1 MNYREEY
8 KGVHPIV
15 PTAFR
20 ADGRLDVESQGRLID
35 HMAAVGCHG
44 VAILG
49 FLGEAHKLSSE
60 ERRKVI
66 EVAREHAGKHMK
78 VLVGVRAFGAA
89 GAIEQA
95 REARDLGADSVFVA
109 PIGVQN
115 DAVLLDF
122 YKTVAEGANLP
133 VMIHDYPESFGTVIS
148 PQVIIRL
155 ANEVEGIIGV
165 KLEEPPVL
173 VKLSQILDAAPQMAI
188 LGGLGGVYYLEELM
202 RGAVGI
208 MTGFAY
214 PEVLVDIY
222 QRFTS
227 GDLDG
232 ATAVFDRHIPLIRY
246 EFQNKIGL
254 AFRKHTYR
262 MRGIIESDHIR
273 APGLAL
279 DARSRS
285 ELEGLIKRVGLSLDA
300 PAPVA

>member
-1 MNYREEY
+1 MKFREEY

-20 ADGRLDVESQGRLID
+20 DDGSLDVESQGRLID
-35 HMAAVGCHG
+35 HMAAVGSHG

-66 EVAREHAGKHMK
+66 EVTRERAGKHMK

-89 GAIEQA
+89 SAIEQA
-95 REARDLGADSVFVA
+95 LEARDLGADSVFVA
-109 PIGVQN
+109 PLGVQN
-115 DAVLLDF
+115 DTVLFDF
-122 YKTVAEGANLP
+122 YKRVAEGSNLP
-133 VMIHDYPESFGTVIS
+133 VMIHDYPDSFGTIIS
-148 PQVIIRL
+148 PQLIIRL
-155 ANEVEGIIGV
+155 ATEVEGIVGI

-173 VKLSQILDAAPQMAI
+173 VKLSQILDAAPHMAI
-188 LGGLGGVYYLEELM
+188 LGGLGGMYYLEELM
-202 RGAVGI
+202 RGAAGI
-208 MTGFAY
+208 MTGFAF

-222 QRFTS
+222 QRFRN
-227 GDLDG
+227 GDVDG
-232 ATAVFDRHIPLIRY
+232 ATTVFDRHIPLIRY
-246 EFQNKIGL
+246 EFQNRIGL

-273 APGLAL
+273 APRMAL
-279 DARSRS
+279 DSRSRA

-300 PAPVA
+300 PAPIA

>member
-1 MNYREEY
+1 MKFREEY

-20 ADGRLDVESQGRLID
+20 DDGSLDVESQGRLIE
-35 HMAAVGCHG
+35 HMDAVGSHG

-49 FLGEAHKLSSE
+49 FLGEAHKLSGE

-66 EVAREHAGKHMK
+66 EVTRQRAGKHMK

-95 REARDLGADSVFVA
+95 HEARDLGADSVFVA
-109 PIGVQN
+109 PLGVQN
-115 DAVLLDF
+115 DAVLFDF
-122 YKTVAEGANLP
+122 YKAVAEGANLP
-133 VMIHDYPESFGTVIS
+133 VMIHDYPDQFGTVIS
-148 PQVIIRL
+148 PQLIIRL
-155 ANEVEGIIGV
+155 ANEVENIVGI

-173 VKLSQILDAAPQMAI
+173 VKLSQILDAAPHMAI

-202 RGAVGI
+202 RGAAGI

-222 QRFTS
+222 RRFSS
-227 GDLDG
+227 GDVDG

-262 MRGIIESDHIR
+262 KRGIIESDHIR
-273 APGLAL
+273 APGMAL
-279 DARSRS
+279 DARSRA